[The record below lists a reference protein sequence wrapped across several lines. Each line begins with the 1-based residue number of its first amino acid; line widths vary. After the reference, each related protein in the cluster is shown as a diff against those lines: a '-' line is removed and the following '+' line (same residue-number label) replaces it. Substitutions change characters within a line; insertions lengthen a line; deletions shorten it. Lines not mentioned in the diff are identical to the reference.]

1 MVFGAIL
8 TVRSVLKTVKMKKSF
23 KFFLTLDIMLSEEEE
38 ESNDDS

>member
-8 TVRSVLKTVKMKKSF
+8 TVRSVLKMKENGKSI
-23 KFFLTLDIMLSEEEE
+23 KLFLNLDTRLSGEKE